1 VSKVELNAVANV
13 YLFMIQIA
21 FETRL
26 HKAFNEK
33 FHKAFEDG
41 SAHILTELKQVCVT
55 NGPEEEWEKIKGKVD
70 EKIKKRHS
78 KLDTSP
84 DLVYIETKAT
94 QQIKAAAAVIGTG
107 TGISVGTPKSTVQNY
122 RHAESVASLTESVLM
137 RKVIQVIGEH
147 AQRFTSR
154 GFYLHLP
161 ITAKV
166 MRIMLLKLEKGQDDG
181 MKFS

>member
-1 VSKVELNAVANV
+1 
-13 YLFMIQIA
+13 MIQIA

-26 HKAFNEK
+26 HKAFTEK
-33 FHKAFEDG
+33 FQKAFEDG

-55 NGPEEEWEKIKGKVD
+55 NGSEEEWEKIKAKVD
-70 EKIKKRHS
+70 EKIKKRQS

-84 DLVYIETKAT
+84 ELAYIETKAT
-94 QQIKAAAAVIGTG
+94 QQIKAAAAVSGIGA
-107 TGISVGTPKSTVQNY
+107 GINVGTPKSTAHNY
-122 RHAESVASLTESVLM
+122 RHAESVASLTESLLM
-137 RKVIQVIGEH
+137 RKVIQVIGDQ
-147 AQRFTSR
+147 AQRFTAR

-166 MRIMLLKLEKGQDDG
+166 LRIMLLKLEKGHDDG